1 MRRSAPASFPLSF
14 AVLAVAGASLAPL
27 STLTSG
33 CANGTSA
40 ITGTFDASTPGDD
53 DDVTMPVTP
62 GDDDDQDASVA
73 DSSTGDD
80 DATSATDAAGGSDAT
95 SGADGG
101 GTTDAAAPDG
111 GPTTCA
117 AALALAQYT
126 FDNGSQGW
134 THGVSDGQGTDW
146 PFDPWT
152 QGTAVSGS
160 PACPEGACFGAE
172 LTENYAQCQR
182 GYLLSP
188 VIDVSKCAG
197 QSLQLNFQH
206 GYSFWDDGTYF
217 DGGVV
222 LVSVDGTNWHTLDA
236 ENTFPGAIAIE
247 TDLNGYA
254 CDPGTFEVDGKAG
267 YAGTSGGNVSVQL
280 LIPSTLVTS
289 QLQIKFS
296 MGSGV
301 NSETTDP
308 NTSRKFKSS
317 GWRVD
322 NVGLSLP

>member
-14 AVLAVAGASLAPL
+14 AVLAVAGTSLAPL
-27 STLTSG
+27 STLSSG

-40 ITGTFDASTPGDD
+40 ITGTFDASPPGDD
-53 DDVTMPVTP
+53 DDITMPVTP
-62 GDDDDQDASVA
+62 GDDDDQDASVG

-80 DATSATDAAGGSDAT
+80 DAADGAVMSDAA
-95 SGADGG
+95 SGADGA
-101 GTTDAAAPDG
+101 TKTDAAPADG

-117 AALALAQYT
+117 AALAIAQYT
-126 FDNGSQGW
+126 FDDGPQGW

-188 VIDVSKCAG
+188 VIDVSTCSG
-197 QSLQLNFQH
+197 QNLQLNFQH
-206 GYSFWDDGTYF
+206 GYSFWNDGTYF
-217 DGGVV
+217 DGGVI
-222 LVSVDGTNWHTLDA
+222 LVSVDGTNWHTLDTV
-236 ENTFPGAIAIE
+236 NTFPGAIAIR
-247 TDLNGYA
+247 TSLDSTYF
-254 CDPGTFEVDGKAG
+254 CDDGTFEVDGKAG
-267 YAGTSGGNVSVQL
+267 YAGTSGGNTVSVQL
-280 LIPSTLVTS
+280 TIPSMFVTNR
-289 QLQIKFS
+289 LQIKFS

-301 NSETTDP
+301 SSPTNDAA
-308 NTSRKFKSS
+308 TSRKYTSS